1 MDISGGRWA
10 VYAIF
15 STSPLSPFPIFDWQA
30 LNLSFSPFAPRQG
43 CHLVS
48 PRSTVLDIVTDLSV
62 RVFSRNGSP
71 ARSPAVYVGGRDG
84 IGGVRTAE
92 QGRILKERKKG
103 GKFLSEDLFKA
114 GVCVFSAQRRELV
127 SERANSP
134 I

>member
-1 MDISGGRWA
+1 MGGIR
-10 VYAIF
+10 YLLY
-15 STSPLSPFPIFDWQA
+15 LSSFPFPHFRLAGIESLF
-30 LNLSFSPFAPRQG
+30 LPFPPRQG

-114 GVCVFSAQRRELV
+114 GVCVFSAQRR
-127 SERANSP
+127 
-134 I
+134 